1 MTFVNEYIPEK
12 DKKKYDITDDSNFY
26 LAGTS
31 SWTVDREREM
41 FLMHRA
47 GGGPES
53 PEGEMYCAF
62 FWRGHLLN
70 VHIKSLGNGGDIPGG
85 HGWTKN
91 KILGIGGI
99 DLTPE
104 IKAEILADLKL
115 AFEGSGAFGMSNA
128 FPPYSTYDV
137 SIEAE

>member
-1 MTFVNEYIPEK
+1 MAFVNEYIPTE
-12 DKKKYDITDDSNFY
+12 DKKKYNMTDDSNFY
-26 LAGTS
+26 LAGTN

-53 PEGEMYCAF
+53 PEKEMYWAF

-70 VHIKSLGNGGDIPGG
+70 VHIKHLANGGETPGG
-85 HGWTKN
+85 HGWAK
-91 KILGIGGI
+91 KKVLGIGGI

-104 IKAEILADLKL
+104 IKAEIVADLKL
-115 AFEGSGAFGMSNA
+115 AFEGFGGFGLSKA
-128 FPPYSTYDV
+128 FPPYATYDV
-137 SIEAE
+137 TLTTE